1 MSHVLNASYDRE
13 VLKHFPTFPPF
24 PWICGDPVNRKK
36 IWVRN
41 SSGEHDGCD
50 YSICSLVDV
59 GGQEWMSLI
68 MSAISLALTLA
79 CCLSFVQN
87 GAERRR
93 AVHAGWKYRLHG
105 HWVTA
110 LSVPPGKHR
119 AVGTGI
125 WALSSLPVPYNR
137 GTLMSFRR
145 KKKSH

>member
-1 MSHVLNASYDRE
+1 MLNASYDCE
-13 VLKHFPTFPPF
+13 VLKHFPTFPLLHE
-24 PWICGDPVNRKK
+24 PVVTRWTEKK
-36 IWVRN
+36 IWARYI
-41 SSGEHDGCD
+41 SGEHDGCD
-50 YSICSLVDV
+50 YSICSLAVV

-93 AVHAGWKYRLHG
+93 AVHAGWKHRLHG

-119 AVGTGI
+119 TVGTGI
-125 WALSSLPVPYNR
+125 WAFSSLPVPYNHR
-137 GTLMSFRR
+137 TLMSFR
-145 KKKSH
+145 KKSH